1 VWHSRESPE
10 QDRGIVKAFV
20 FTATLCLGAF
30 ASAAFAA
37 DVAMRGNVTE
47 TLDASDN
54 YFLSSHP
61 SGVTAKSL
69 TSGTLDILAL
79 TPTTRYLLNTNYSY
93 YKYFG
98 PGAADTTL
106 TWGTPAN
113 AVFRVDHLTELDHY
127 NFAASWTRADA
138 AVTALQQTGTGFAH
152 GSINT
157 YDVNGGVTH
166 DIGRNDT
173 ISWTADANKVQ
184 FTDPSSTPYNDVS
197 SSLFWV
203 HNLTPTTTM
212 NTSANFDW
220 FSQDNA
226 ANSQRLMWRFMT
238 GFQSQLSPLLTVHGN
253 FGWVFANA
261 YQNGDA
267 AMNANAG
274 APIPPV
280 VIIPGVTPF
289 IPGVAPF
296 QPLVGAGNGWIGDI
310 GFSYRLLKDTTVSGI
325 VSSAI
330 IPVFTG
336 QLQQTES
343 IAMSVNHTVNSLS
356 NLSFFS
362 SYSQASSPGQ
372 IGQAGAAV
380 SDFFSAGVSYNYQ
393 LSRYWRTN
401 VSYTFRENVGQAKSS
416 TILFS
421 LSRDFNVLGNPT
433 AITQAEAERSRQ
445 RARASIGQVFP
456 NFQ

>member
-1 VWHSRESPE
+1 M
-10 QDRGIVKAFV
+10 KTLV
-20 FTATLCLGAF
+20 FTTTLCLGAF
-30 ASAAFAA
+30 ASAAFGAN
-37 DVAMRGNVTE
+37 VSIKGNATE
-47 TLDASDN
+47 TLEASDN
-54 YFLSSHP
+54 YFLSTHP
-61 SGVTAKSL
+61 SGATAKSL
-69 TSGTLDILAL
+69 TSGTLDILAV
-79 TPTTRYLLNTNYSY
+79 TPTTRYLLDTNYSY

-98 PGAADTTL
+98 PGAADTSL
-106 TWGTPAN
+106 TWGTPAS
-113 AVFRVDHLTELDHY
+113 ALFRVDHFTPLDRY
-127 NFAASWTRADA
+127 NFAASWTRTDA

-173 ISWTADANKVQ
+173 ISLTADANKVQ
-184 FTDPSSTPYNDVS
+184 FTDPSSTPYTDVS

-203 HNLTPTTTM
+203 HTLTPTTTI

-220 FSQDNA
+220 FAQDNA

-238 GFQSQLSPLLTVHGN
+238 GFQSQLSPLLTLHGN

-261 YQNGDA
+261 YQNADA
-267 AMNANAG
+267 AQNANAVTPVPP
-274 APIPPV
+274 PII
-280 VIIPGVTPF
+280 IIPGVTPF

-296 QPLVGAGNGWIGDI
+296 SPLVGAGNGWIGDI
-310 GFSYRLLKDTTVSGI
+310 GFSYRLLKGTTVSAM

-343 IAMSVNHTVNSLS
+343 VSMSISHAINSVS
-356 NLSFFS
+356 NISFNS
-362 SYSQASSPGQ
+362 SYSQASSPSQ
-372 IGQAGAAV
+372 IGQTGGAV
-380 SDFFSAGVSYNYQ
+380 SDFFSAGVNYNYQ
-393 LSRYWRTN
+393 ISREWRTN
-401 VSYTFRENVGQAKSS
+401 VSYTFRESVGQAKSS
-416 TILFS
+416 TILFG

-433 AITQAEAERSRQ
+433 AITQAENERSRQ